1 MKTVAPLTE
10 AEHITLTAA
19 YHDGPWPIFRQ
30 RAHAMLLSD
39 KGYAR
44 EAIAD
49 ILSVNRAT
57 VSLWIDAWEA
67 KGIAGLRDGQRP
79 GRPPIYDAAELA
91 RLRAL
96 VDEQPHQLKAAQAR
110 LEAETGKAACT
121 MTLKRGLKKI
131 RV

>member
-49 ILSVNRAT
+49 LLSAHRTT
-57 VSLWIDAWEA
+57 VSLTPFRRSFSNNLISPSFFMPAPPGAAW
-67 KGIAGLRDGQRP
+67 
-79 GRPPIYDAAELA
+79 
-91 RLRAL
+91 
-96 VDEQPHQLKAAQAR
+96 
-110 LEAETGKAACT
+110 
-121 MTLKRGLKKI
+121 
-131 RV
+131 